1 MKFTSALLAA
11 FAALVS
17 SSVTA
22 QSEDSSLTTDLVTVP
37 VTEIQTGKGYVA
49 GVRSTEDGANFCAGA
64 LIGPSHVLTVASC
77 IPNNIRWVSLGSDSY
92 TGAKTGEQIKVVAF
106 LVHPNNT
113 DDFQNDFLILELE
126 QESTYKPVTLDPAK
140 SIVKSG
146 MKAGR
151 LGWNDTTAEAVQSR
165 YLQSVEVELVSNK
178 VCSKELTV
186 NEANLCSRGV
196 SATKSCMGDDG
207 GAVIVKKKK
216 YEVLVGLVSN
226 NAGCGEVGGM
236 SVYSR
241 VSAVRPWID
250 SIIKGVCVA

>member
-11 FAALVS
+11 FAALTS

-22 QSEDSSLTTDLVTVP
+22 QSEDSTDLITVP
-37 VTEIQTGKGYVA
+37 VTEIQAGKGYVA
-49 GVRSTEDGANFCAGA
+49 GVRSTQDGTNFCAGA

-77 IPNNIRWVSLGSDSY
+77 IPNNIRWVSLGADSY
-92 TGAKTGEQIKVVAF
+92 TGAKSGEQIKVVAF

-126 QESTYKPVTLDPAK
+126 KESSYKPVILDPAK
-140 SIVKSG
+140 SIVKFG
-146 MKAGR
+146 MKGGR

-178 VCSKELTV
+178 VCSKELTI
-186 NEANLCSRGV
+186 NKANLCSRGV

-216 YEVLVGLVSN
+216 HDVLVGLVSN
-226 NAGCGEVGGM
+226 NAKCGEVGGM